1 MKSTLVVVTGPTGIG
16 KSAVGLDIAKHF
28 GTEIISADSRQIYRE
43 MSIGTAVP
51 GELELEAVTHHFI
64 RCCSIH
70 DHYNAGKYETEVIG
84 LLGKLFERFPVVVMV
99 GGSMLYIDA
108 VLYGIDDLPS
118 ADPEIRQYL
127 GYRFNT
133 GGIES
138 LRFELK
144 MLDPEYYSQVDL
156 RNYKRILHALEVW
169 YLTGRRYSELLTN
182 SRKKRNFRVIKTGLT
197 APRNIIYDRINRRVD
212 RMVEQG
218 LEEEAGR
225 LYPFRDCKALQTV
238 GYKEWPAYFEGSLD
252 RESVIE
258 QIKSNSRRYARKQM
272 TWFSKDP
279 EIHWFDI
286 GEKEKLIPFIESS
299 LLVDPG
305 LEQQDSITT
314 TGPG

>member
-16 KSAVGLDIAKHF
+16 KSAAGLDIAKHF

-51 GELELEAVTHHFI
+51 GETDLEAVTHHFI
-64 RCCSIH
+64 RSCSIH
-70 DHYNAGKYETEVIG
+70 DHYNAGIYETEVIN
-84 LLGKLFERFPVVVMV
+84 LLGRLFERYPLVVMV

-108 VLYGIDDLPS
+108 VLHGIDDLPS

-127 GYRFNT
+127 GDRFKT

-144 MLDPEYYSQVDL
+144 TLDPEYYSQVDL
-156 RNYKRILHALEVW
+156 KNYKRILHALEVW
-169 YLTGRRYSELLTN
+169 YLTGRRYSELRTN
-182 SRKKRNFRVIKTGLT
+182 PQKKRAFRVLKTGLT
-197 APRNIIYDRINRRVD
+197 APREIIFERINRRVD
-212 RMVEQG
+212 HMVEQG
-218 LEEEAGR
+218 LEEEAR
-225 LYPFRDCKALQTV
+225 KLYPFRDCKALQTV
-238 GYKEWPAYFEGSLD
+238 GYKEWPGYFEGIME

-258 QIKSNSRRYARKQM
+258 QIKSNSRGYARKQM

-286 GEKEKLIPFIESS
+286 GKKEKLIPFIESF
-299 LLVDPG
+299 LLP
-305 LEQQDSITT
+305 DSR
-314 TGPG
+314 PE